1 MSKLNTMP
9 IKKAAKKAVRQS
21 EKRRIR
27 NRVQRQKLRDLL
39 KEVRGFIS
47 QNKINEAKKILPK
60 VYKILDKAAK
70 TDLMKKN
77 TVSRIKSRISKALV
91 KVKSQ

>member
-1 MSKLNTMP
+1 MP

-27 NRVQRQKLRDLL
+27 NRVQRKKLRDLL

-70 TDLMKKN
+70 TALMKKN
-77 TVSRIKSRISKALV
+77 TVSRIKSRISKAIV
-91 KVKSQ
+91 KAKSQ